1 MVLVTKK
8 ILINMK
14 ISNMIVPNLLLGMAG
29 GIQYNSLIK
38 ATKNP
43 RKASEQTLRGI
54 LTYAK
59 DTVYGKEHKFD
70 YILEAK
76 DDTELYKRYEEMVHP
91 NEYEDFRPY
100 VDRHKNGESDIL
112 FPGKPVLY
120 ATTSG
125 STAEP
130 KWIPITEKYL
140 KTIYGKMT
148 KVWLYNFIQNRHK
161 VFAGK
166 ILSIVGKVIEGY
178 APDGTVYG
186 SVSGVTQRDC
196 PKFVKKL
203 YSNPQCVYSIADYT
217 ARYYVLMRM
226 GIEQDITLIVT
237 ANPSTIVELQN
248 NVNRYY
254 DEYVNDIEH
263 GTLKSDLNID
273 PEIRKELE
281 ACLKPNPRR
290 AQELKDL
297 KAKYGDVLPKHYWP
311 NLQIL
316 NTWKCGNTKVY
327 LDKFANSFP
336 EHMLHQE
343 FGYFSSECRFGL
355 VMDDTLNTVMFPHY
369 HYYEFIKE
377 EDMDS
382 ENPRFYRLHELE
394 QGKRYCP
401 YVTTYAGLYRYN
413 MNDLLEVGPNFRN
426 TPTVHMIQKT
436 HGIVTMTGEK
446 LYERQFIEA
455 VHEAEKRTGLKTR
468 FFIGFA
474 ELAESRY
481 NFYYEFADQ
490 ETTQA
495 QAEEFTKAVDAALM
509 ESNMEYKAK
518 RESLRLKDAVTYRL
532 EKESFEHFKERC
544 IKEGARDG
552 QFKLNLLLQ
561 DEKRH
566 AKFQDLVKQ

>member
-1 MVLVTKK
+1 
-8 ILINMK
+8 
-14 ISNMIVPNLLLGMAG
+14 MIR
-29 GIQYNSLIK
+29 
-38 ATKNP
+38 T
-43 RKASEQTLRGI
+43 
-54 LTYAK
+54 
-59 DTVYGKEHKFD
+59 H
-70 YILEAK
+70 
-76 DDTELYKRYEEMVHP
+76 
-91 NEYEDFRPY
+91 
-100 VDRHKNGESDIL
+100 
-112 FPGKPVLY
+112 
-120 ATTSG
+120 
-125 STAEP
+125 
-130 KWIPITEKYL
+130 
-140 KTIYGKMT
+140 
-148 KVWLYNFIQNRHK
+148 
-161 VFAGK
+161 
-166 ILSIVGKVIEGY
+166 
-178 APDGTVYG
+178 GTVYG

-196 PKFVKKL
+196 PGFVKKL

-263 GTLKSDLNID
+263 GTLKADINID

-281 ACLKPNPRR
+281 ACLKPNPKR
-290 AQELKDL
+290 AAELRAL
-297 KAKYGDVLPKHYWP
+297 KAKYGNVLPKHYWP

-327 LDKFANSFP
+327 LDKFKDSFP
-336 EHMLHQE
+336 KGMLHQE
-343 FGYFSSECRFGL
+343 FGYFASECRFGL
-355 VMDDTLNTVMFPHY
+355 VMDDTLNSVMFPHM
-369 HYYEFIKE
+369 HYYEFVKE

-382 ENPRFYRLHELE
+382 PNPTFYQLHELVE
-394 QGKRYCP
+394 GQRYCP
-401 YVTTYAGLYRYN
+401 YVSTFAGLYRYN
-413 MNDLLEVGPNFRN
+413 MNDLLEVGPNFKN

-455 VHEAEKRTGLKTR
+455 VHKAEDTTGMKTR

-474 ELAESRY
+474 ELPESRY

-490 ETTQA
+490 ETTQE
-495 QAEEFTKAVDAALM
+495 QAEKFTEAVDAALKD
-509 ESNMEYKAK
+509 SNMEYKAK

-532 EKESFEHFKERC
+532 QFESFEHFKEEC

-561 DEKRH
+561 DEKRQ
-566 AKFQDLVKQ
+566 AKFNKLVK